1 MTAPKRPRE
10 ASSTDGA
17 SPEDASSKIESPTAS
32 ASGSQQASSFRNVSA
47 CNRCRLRKN
56 RCDQRLPACAS
67 CEKAHVK
74 CVGYDPI
81 TKREIP
87 RRCVGD
93 RPARRRVGEAMAA
106 LRCDLG
112 GGGRQEEKIACALRA
127 SFAARL
133 LLHAARPVAAGPANR
148 QRKVGCDVC

>member
-1 MTAPKRPRE
+1 MTAKRPRE
-10 ASSTDGA
+10 AESTDGA
-17 SPEDASSKIESPTAS
+17 SPDDHSSKIESPTAS
-32 ASGSQQASSFRNVSA
+32 GQSPQQASSFRNVSA

-87 RRCVGD
+87 RRCVPTQGSA
-93 RPARRRVGEAMAA
+93 PCCCVRVGA
-106 LRCDLG
+106 
-112 GGGRQEEKIACALRA
+112 GGRKEEIVCTLAPGVSPTRCALCACSA
-127 SFAARL
+127 SCTPAAACGAAR
-133 LLHAARPVAAGPANR
+133 
-148 QRKVGCDVC
+148 